1 MMPLN
6 SPSAR
11 SLLFLL
17 IFIFSGT
24 SPLLGQGN
32 EELST
37 RTDAQKMQ
45 WFEDAKLG
53 IFIHWGIYAVNG
65 IDESWSFYNGHISH
79 EEYMEQLNGFTAK
92 NYQPSYWAELI
103 EQSGARYAVLT
114 TRHHDGVALWDT
126 QMDGGTSTVED
137 TPAAR
142 DLVTPFVDALRDNNI
157 KVGLYYSLSNWS
169 HNKYDQ
175 FKRDEKRYDVEDH
188 PERWEQYL
196 EYMDGQIHELAT
208 QFNPDLWG
216 FDGDWEHSAEQWD
229 ARGIRNYIL
238 KTNPDA
244 IINSRLAG
252 YGDYSTPEQGVP
264 VYGPNAKYWELC
276 LTINGSWGYQPT
288 DNTHKTSYQVIRI

>member
-1 MMPLN
+1 
-6 SPSAR
+6 
-11 SLLFLL
+11 
-17 IFIFSGT
+17 
-24 SPLLGQGN
+24 
-32 EELST
+32 
-37 RTDAQKMQ
+37 
-45 WFEDAKLG
+45 
-53 IFIHWGIYAVNG
+53 
-65 IDESWSFYNGHISH
+65 
-79 EEYMEQLNGFTAK
+79 
-92 NYQPSYWAELI
+92 
-103 EQSGARYAVLT
+103 
-114 TRHHDGVALWDT
+114 VALWDT
-126 QMDGGTSTVED
+126 QMNGGTSTVEN

-142 DLVTPFVDALRDNNI
+142 DLVTPFVDALRGNNI

-175 FKRDEKRYDVEDH
+175 FKRDEKRYDVEDN

-208 QFNPDLWG
+208 QFNPDLWW

-288 DNTHKTSYQVIRI
+288 DNTHKTSYQVIRIFSDMIGNGGNLLLDIAPRADGSIPEIQAKVLQELGAWIDRNETGIYGTREGIPLEYFYGPTTLSPDRTRLYLFADNLSDRPVILKGIQNKIRSIRVVNTGNKLDF